1 MAPFLFDTNQFLKGI
16 PMQLAIAG
24 AASGCPFITESQLER
39 ITRRMRAAARSL
51 LNAMSQRGHKQ

>member
-1 MAPFLFDTNQFLKGI
+1 MNY
-16 PMQLAIAG
+16 AIAG
-24 AASGCPFITESQLER
+24 GAIVGAAQLEESQLER

>member
-1 MAPFLFDTNQFLKGI
+1 MPTYA
-16 PMQLAIAG
+16 MAG